1 MSSRGNL
8 SAFAEH
14 GFRDVNKQ
22 RVLGDLTRTGL
33 DPDSALVAARAAVE
47 SVGGFV
53 TNADRNTGLSGGRA
67 SWRYIY
73 EVWMV
78 PENVADVNSG
88 RLTAPG
94 VGSGA

>member
-1 MSSRGNL
+1 MEQETAVQAVTSSGNL
-8 SAFAEH
+8 SSFAER
-14 GFRDVNKQ
+14 GFRTVDKV
-22 RVLGDLTRTGL
+22 RVLKDLTRTGL

-53 TNADRNTGLSGGRA
+53 TNADRNAGLDGSRA

-78 PENVADVNSG
+78 PDTVAASH
-88 RLTAPG
+88 A
-94 VGSGA
+94 A

>member
-1 MSSRGNL
+1 LEREAEAIRAVSSKANL

-14 GFRDVNKQ
+14 GFRDVAKN
-22 RVLGDLTRTGL
+22 RVLKDLTRTGL
-33 DPDSALVAARAAVE
+33 DPDSALVVARAAVE

-53 TNADRNTGLSGGRA
+53 TNADRNAGLGGERA

-78 PENVADVNSG
+78 PEDISDSRA
-88 RLTAPG
+88 A
-94 VGSGA
+94 

>member
-1 MSSRGNL
+1 MEREAEAIRAVSSRGNL

-14 GFRDVNKQ
+14 GYRDVNKK
-22 RVLGDLTRTGL
+22 RVLNDLTSTGL

-53 TNADRNTGLSGGRA
+53 TNADRNAGLSGARA

-78 PENVADVNSG
+78 PEDVSDS
-88 RLTAPG
+88 RA
-94 VGSGA
+94 A

>member
-1 MSSRGNL
+1 MEREAEAIRAVSSAGNL

-14 GFRDVNKQ
+14 GYRDVNKK

-53 TNADRNTGLSGGRA
+53 TNADRNAGLSGARA
-67 SWRYIY
+67 AWRYIY

-78 PENVADVNSG
+78 PEDVSDS
-88 RLTAPG
+88 RA
-94 VGSGA
+94 A

>member
-1 MSSRGNL
+1 VERQAEAIRAVSGRPNL

-14 GFRDVNKQ
+14 GFRDVNKS
-22 RVLGDLTRTGL
+22 RVLGDLTRAGF
-33 DPDSALVAARAAVE
+33 DPEGALVAARAAVE

-53 TNADRNTGLSGGRA
+53 TNADRNAGLGGDRA

-78 PENVADVNSG
+78 PEDVADS
-88 RLTAPG
+88 RA
-94 VGSGA
+94 A